1 MSNAFQILHYKE
13 LRSYIITRFFF
24 ILVMNMQATLI
35 SWKVY
40 EITKDPFSIGLI
52 GLIEFIPAFI
62 TAFYAGHK
70 IDKSDKKSILA
81 YCLLG
86 NIILSVI
93 LLYTTMNSTVTYI
106 HQEWLLTAI
115 YMVIFCTGFLRAF
128 SGPTFFALVS
138 QLVKKEEIP
147 QAATWHSGS
156 WQIATVSG
164 PALAGL
170 LYAKVGITTTFT
182 AIVVMMTI
190 AFISVLNISKKPPVI
205 LNEKEPFLKSV
216 KEGFHFVWN
225 RKDILGS
232 MSLDLF
238 AVFFGGAV
246 ALLPYFSAEILKT
259 GPEGLGL
266 LRSAPAMGSLLVMLF
281 VAFRPLK
288 KQQGKLMLFC
298 VGIFG
303 ISIIIFGISQ
313 LFWLSMGALFLSG
326 IVDGISMLVRGTI
339 LQIKTPDHMRGR
351 VASLNSIFIM
361 SSNELGAFESGFASR
376 FMGVVPSV
384 IFGGTMTVL
393 ITIFTWFRL
402 PQLRRL
408 EY

>member
-1 MSNAFQILHYKE
+1 MPNAFEILRYKE
-13 LRSYIITRFFF
+13 LRSYIIIRFFF

-40 EITKDPFSIGLI
+40 EITKDPFDIGLI

-70 IDKSDKKSILA
+70 IDKSDKKTILS
-81 YCLLG
+81 YCLFG
-86 NIILSVI
+86 NIILSLV
-93 LLYTTMNSTVTYI
+93 LLYTTMNSTVKNLD
-106 HQEWLLTAI
+106 QQFLLSTI
-115 YMVIFCTGFLRAF
+115 FFIIFCTGFLRAF

-156 WQIATVSG
+156 WQIASVSG

-170 LYAKVGITTTFT
+170 LYAKIGITYTFYI
-182 AIVVMMTI
+182 IVILMCVAFLTI
-190 AFISVLNISKKPPVI
+190 QTIKKKPPLI
-205 LNEKEPFLKSV
+205 IKNDEPFLKSV

-225 RKDILGS
+225 TKDILGS

-246 ALLPYFSAEILKT
+246 ALLPYFSAEILNS

-266 LRSAPAMGSLLVMLF
+266 LRSAPALGSLVLMLY

-288 KQQGKLMLFC
+288 KQQGKMMLYC

-303 ISIIIFGISQ
+303 ISIIIFGLSKIFWIS
-313 LFWLSMGALFLSG
+313 LAALFLSG

-339 LQIKTPDHMRGR
+339 LQLKTPDHMRGR

-361 SSNELGAFESGFASR
+361 SSNELGAFESGFASKL
-376 FMGVVPSV
+376 FGVVPSV
-384 IFGGTMTVL
+384 LIGGSMTIAV
-393 ITIFTWFRL
+393 TIYTWFRL
-402 PQLRRL
+402 PELRRL